1 MPPPDISN
9 YRQMY
14 PPHLKQEIGH
24 RASIHDHQMNKHPH
38 HDSQVS
44 SPPQQQHP
52 SMHHGDY
59 PPHMGGGGGGGPVGG
74 SGQMQGHHP
83 SMHPSHMGPT
93 SPGKFFL
100 NDCIFQSI
108 PIY

>member
-1 MPPPDISN
+1 MPPPEISN
-9 YRQMY
+9 YRPMY

-24 RASIHDHQMNKHPH
+24 RASIHDHQMHKHPH

-44 SPPQQQHP
+44 SPPQQHP

-59 PPHMGGGGGGGPVGG
+59 PPHMGGGSGSGGPVGG
-74 SGQMQGHHP
+74 SGPMQGHHP

-93 SPGKFFL
+93 SPRTFF
-100 NDCIFQSI
+100 IF
-108 PIY
+108 